1 MMARERPRTEEPGRI
16 IAHRGASR
24 VAPENTL
31 SAFRR
36 AHAQG
41 ARWIEFDVSP
51 LGDGT
56 PVIFHDDTL
65 DRCTTGQG
73 PLTGIGRADLARI
86 RAGKLFG
93 PEFADEP
100 VPTLEAVLDLI
111 EELGFHANLELKA
124 HRRRP
129 GRTVGDLAGPVAE
142 LLSAHPWATSR
153 SVISSFDEDELGAF
167 REYLPEAPVALLVEE
182 PPADW
187 RKRLDALGA
196 EGLHL
201 DYKCLTPGL
210 LADARAAGFRVRVY
224 TINEPARMAPFRD
237 AGLTGV
243 ITDHPPLFLD
253 EPAWAAWA
261 RG

>member
-1 MMARERPRTEEPGRI
+1 MARERPMTKDPGRI

-31 SAFRR
+31 SAFRG

-56 PVIFHDDTL
+56 PVVFHDEKL
-65 DRCTTGQG
+65 DRCTNAQG
-73 PLTGIGRADLARI
+73 PLTSIGLADLARI

-93 PEFADEP
+93 PEFVDET

-111 EELGFHANLELKA
+111 EELDLHANLELKA

-142 LLSAHPWATSR
+142 LLSARPWATGR
-153 SVISSFDEDELGAF
+153 IAISSFDEDELGAL
-167 REYLPEAPVALLVEE
+167 RENLPEAPVALLVEE

-187 RKRLDALGA
+187 RARLDVLRA

-201 DYKCLTPGL
+201 DYKCLTQSL
-210 LADARAAGFRVRVY
+210 LAEAQAAGFRVRVY
-224 TINEPARMAPFRD
+224 TINEPALMAPFRD

-253 EPAWAAWA
+253 DPAWAAWA